1 MWERVGLKKIVLTI
15 PPPPAIIEAQERKT
29 DMRQKQGYYLCFKRK
44 MIKVY

>member
-1 MWERVGLKKIVLTI
+1 MWERVGLKEIVLTI
-15 PPPPAIIEAQERKT
+15 PPPAIIGAQERKT